1 MSRDDI
7 PKTQNAWL
15 VVRRGTPSK
24 AVVLKKDVAVPSKL
38 DKGEVLVK
46 VWDLCL
52 LLHMTLKFS
61 MQVHAAAL
69 NPVCVG
75 AFYLT
80 VPL

>member
-1 MSRDDI
+1 MSTDDI

-46 VWDLCL
+46 VWVLCL
-52 LLHMTLKFS
+52 LLHMT
-61 MQVHAAAL
+61 
-69 NPVCVG
+69 
-75 AFYLT
+75 
-80 VPL
+80 